1 MYVESP
7 YASLRPEIDPIPIPR
22 WALNHDKELTAFIR
36 IVFQY
41 SSNHNLSR
49 KLQVRKEVPKLL
61 FCSPTSA
68 QFAREVGG
76 ESSQYP
82 IINYTYRSLLLRCY
96 SMRRQ
101 DGPHLAELDT
111 GWLCGVFHYVL
122 ATNLPVFILPSLLR
136 NPI

>member
-1 MYVESP
+1 MDNALIWVGRQSRTGWMFCSLSRRSSGDDNRLPWEIYVESP

-22 WALNHDKELTAFIR
+22 WALNLDNELTAFIR

-41 SSNHNLSR
+41 FSNHNVSR

-61 FCSPTSA
+61 FFCSPTSA

-82 IINYTYRSLLLRCY
+82 IINYTYRSLLLICY
-96 SMRRQ
+96 SK
-101 DGPHLAELDT
+101 
-111 GWLCGVFHYVL
+111 
-122 ATNLPVFILPSLLR
+122 
-136 NPI
+136 